1 MTMPNFRTP
10 QTWIITGLC
19 ATVLG
24 GSAWAVFR
32 GPRAKAGGVVI
43 PPEMSVDSLKAKV
56 EEPDKL
62 RETIRDTMRR
72 DDLTDEQRRQIAE
85 NMRTVWEGEINKR
98 VDEYFAAS
106 EEEKTAVLD
115 RQLDEWRERMKEWEQ
130 RRKEEE
136 KKDGEK
142 ERADQRQRFA
152 GMFGQQSRE
161 QRKDRSETRDPDRT
175 GRQMAYFMAMRTRA
189 AERGINMPMGGGG
202 FRGGPGAGPGGG
214 PGAGPG
220 GRGPRPDRGP

>member
-10 QTWIITGLC
+10 QTWIITVLC
-19 ATVLG
+19 AAAVG
-24 GSAWAVFR
+24 GTTWAVFR
-32 GPRAKAGGVVI
+32 GPSAETKGVAI
-43 PPEMSVDSLKAKV
+43 PPELSVESLKAKTQ
-56 EEPDKL
+56 EPEKL

-85 NMRTVWEGEINKR
+85 NMRAVWEGEMQKR

-115 RQLDEWRERMKEWEQ
+115 RQIDEMQERMKEWQ
-130 RRKEEE
+130 KRREEDQ

-142 ERADQRQRFA
+142 VRAQQGQRFA

-161 QRKDRSETRDPDRT
+161 ERKQRSETRNPDQA
-175 GRQMAYFMAMRTRA
+175 GRQMAYFAAMRDRA
-189 AERGINMPMGGGG
+189 TERGITIPAGPGGG
-202 FRGGPGAGPGGG
+202 FRGGPGGSPPG
-214 PGAGPG
+214 
-220 GRGPRPDRGP
+220 GPRPNRGP

>member
-10 QTWIITGLC
+10 QAWIITGLC
-19 ATVLG
+19 AAVLG

-72 DDLTDEQRRQIAE
+72 DDLTDEQRRLIAE
-85 NMRTVWEGEINKR
+85 NMRTVWEGEMQKR
-98 VDEYFAAS
+98 VDEYYAAS
-106 EEEKTAVLD
+106 EEEKNVVLD
-115 RQLDEWRERMKEWEQ
+115 RQLDEWRERMKEWER

-136 KKDGEK
+136 KRDGEK
-142 ERADQRQRFA
+142 DRADQAPRFA
-152 GMFGQQSRE
+152 GMFGPQSRE
-161 QRKDRSETRDPDRT
+161 QRKERSETRDPDRA
-175 GRQMAYFMAMRTRA
+175 GRQMAYFAAMRNRA
-189 AERGINMPMGGGG
+189 AERGINMPMGPGGG
-202 FRGGPGAGPGGG
+202 FRGAPGAGPGAGSG
-214 PGAGPG
+214 P
-220 GRGPRPDRGP
+220 RPRPDRGP

>member
-10 QTWIITGLC
+10 QTWIITAVC

-32 GPRAKAGGVVI
+32 APKAKGGGVVI
-43 PPEMSVDSLKAKV
+43 PAELSVDSLKAKV
-56 EEPDKL
+56 EEPEKL
-62 RETIRDTMRR
+62 RETMRDTMQRE
-72 DDLTDEQRRQIAE
+72 DLTDEQRRQIAE
-85 NMRTVWEGEINKR
+85 NMRTVWEGEMNKR

-142 ERADQRQRFA
+142 DRADRAQRFA

-161 QRKDRSETRDPDRT
+161 QRKERSETRNPDQA
-175 GRQMAYFMAMRTRA
+175 GRQMAYFMAMRNRA
-189 AERGINMPMGGGG
+189 AERGINMPMGPGGG
-202 FRGGPGAGPGGG
+202 FRGGPGGG

>member
-19 ATVLG
+19 AALLG

-43 PPEMSVDSLKAKV
+43 PPEMSVDSLKAGV
-56 EEPDKL
+56 QEPDKL

-85 NMRTVWEGEINKR
+85 NMRTVWEGEMNKR
-98 VDEYFAAS
+98 VDEYFAAPS
-106 EEEKTAVLD
+106 EEEKNAVLD
-115 RQLDEWRERMKEWEQ
+115 RQIDEFQERMKEGEQ

-136 KKDGEK
+136 NKDGEK
-142 ERADQRQRFA
+142 ARAEQGQRFA
-152 GMFGQQSRE
+152 GMMGQQSRE
-161 QRKDRSETRDPDRT
+161 QRKDRSESRDPDRA
-175 GRQMAYFMAMRTRA
+175 GRQMAYFTAMRNRA
-189 AERGINMPMGGGG
+189 TERGIKMPMGGGG
-202 FRGGPGAGPGGG
+202 FRGGPGGG

-220 GRGPRPDRGP
+220 GGGPRPDRGP

>member
-32 GPRAKAGGVVI
+32 VPKAKVVGVEI
-43 PPEMSVDSLKAKV
+43 PKDLTVESLKAKV
-56 EEPDKL
+56 EEPEKL
-62 RETIRDTMRR
+62 RETIRETMQRE
-72 DDLTDEQRRQIAE
+72 DLTDEQRRQIAE
-85 NMRTVWEGEINKR
+85 NMRTVWEEEMNKR
-98 VDEYFAAS
+98 VDEYFAAP

-115 RQLDEWRERMKEWEQ
+115 RQLDEFRERMKEWEQ
-130 RRKEEE
+130 RRKEE

-142 ERADQRQRFA
+142 ERAEQGRRFA

-161 QRKDRSETRDPDRT
+161 QRKERSETRDPDRA

-202 FRGGPGAGPGGG
+202 FRGGPGGGT
-214 PGAGPG
+214 

>member
-10 QTWIITGLC
+10 QAWIITGLC

-24 GSAWAVFR
+24 GSAWALFR
-32 GPRAKAGGVVI
+32 GPSDKAGGVII
-43 PPEMSVDSLKAKV
+43 PPEMSVDSLKAKAQ
-56 EEPDKL
+56 EPDKL

-85 NMRTVWEGEINKR
+85 NMRTVWEGEMNKR

-106 EEEKTAVLD
+106 EEEKNVVLD

-142 ERADQRQRFA
+142 DRTDQAPRFA

-161 QRKDRSETRDPDRT
+161 QRKERSETRDPDRAA
-175 GRQMAYFMAMRTRA
+175 RQMAYFAAMRYRA
-189 AERGINMPMGGGG
+189 AERGINMP
-202 FRGGPGAGPGGG
+202 FGPGAGPRG
-214 PGAGPG
+214 
-220 GRGPRPDRGP
+220 GPRPDRGP

>member
-43 PPEMSVDSLKAKV
+43 PPGMSVDSLKAKV
-56 EEPDKL
+56 QEPDKL
-62 RETIRDTMRR
+62 RETIRDTMQRE
-72 DDLTDEQRRQIAE
+72 DLTDEQRRQIAE
-85 NMRTVWEGEINKR
+85 NMRTVWEGEMQKR

-115 RQLDEWRERMKEWEQ
+115 RQLDEWRERMKDWEQ

-142 ERADQRQRFA
+142 ARDDQSRRFA
-152 GMFGQQSRE
+152 GMFGQQQTRE
-161 QRKDRSETRDPDRT
+161 QRKDRSETRNPDQM
-175 GRQMAYFMAMRTRA
+175 GRQMAYFAAMRNRA

-202 FRGGPGAGPGGG
+202 FRGGPGGGG
-214 PGAGPG
+214 PRPN
-220 GRGPRPDRGP
+220 RGP

>member
-19 ATVLG
+19 AAVLG

-32 GPRAKAGGVVI
+32 GPRPKAGGVAI
-43 PPEMSVDSLKAKV
+43 PPELSVDSLKARV
-56 EEPDKL
+56 EEPEKL

-85 NMRTVWEGEINKR
+85 NMRTVWQEEMQKR

-106 EEEKTAVLD
+106 EEEKNAVLD

-161 QRKDRSETRDPDRT
+161 QRKERSETRDPDRAA
-175 GRQMAYFMAMRTRA
+175 RQMAYFMAMRNRA
-189 AERGINMPMGGGG
+189 AERGINMPMGPGGG
-202 FRGGPGAGPGGG
+202 FRGGPGAGPG
-214 PGAGPG
+214 AAS
-220 GRGPRPDRGP
+220 GRSPRPDRGP

>member
-10 QTWIITGLC
+10 QIWIITGLC
-19 ATVLG
+19 AAVLG

-32 GPRAKAGGVVI
+32 GPHAKPGGVVI
-43 PPEMSVDSLKAKV
+43 PSELSVDSLKAGV
-56 EEPDKL
+56 QEPDKL
-62 RETIRDTMRR
+62 RETIRDTMQR

-85 NMRTVWEGEINKR
+85 NMRTVWEGEMNKR
-98 VDEYFAAS
+98 VDEYFAAA

-115 RQLDEWRERMKEWEQ
+115 RQLDEWQERMKEWEQ

-136 KKDGEK
+136 KKDSEK
-142 ERADQRQRFA
+142 ARAEQGQRFA

-161 QRKDRSETRDPDRT
+161 QRKDRSETRDPDRA

-202 FRGGPGAGPGGG
+202 FRGGPGAGPG
-214 PGAGPG
+214 
-220 GRGPRPDRGP
+220 RGSQPDRGP